1 MISLRKKM
9 TPDVKRN
16 KQIGIK
22 VKTETREQL
31 EYIAKREAKTLST
44 LINDILKDYISN
56 YFRIAKINWND
67 VSEEEKGVT
76 H

>member
-1 MISLRKKM
+1 MRKKM